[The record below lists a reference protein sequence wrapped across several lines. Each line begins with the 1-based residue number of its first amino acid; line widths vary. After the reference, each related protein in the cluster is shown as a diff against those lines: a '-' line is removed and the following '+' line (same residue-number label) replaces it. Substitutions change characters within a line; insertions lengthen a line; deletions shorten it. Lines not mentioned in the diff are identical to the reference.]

1 MNETSTNLSRRT
13 VAIGAVLGALAASGQ
28 ALAAECPADKRGT
41 DVMGPGAT
49 KPKGVS
55 DKLRGAIDLADEK
68 VKLPGYKLRLRQLV
82 IEPGGEVPWHS
93 HAERPAIIYIVK
105 GTITEY
111 KSTCAVPLTHRAGD
125 VAVEDRTVSHWWRN
139 MGKEPCVLLSADLF
153 HEKQDPHMM

>member
-82 IEPGGEVPWHS
+82 IEPGGEVPWQPCRAPGDH
-93 HAERPAIIYIVK
+93 
-105 GTITEY
+105 
-111 KSTCAVPLTHRAGD
+111 LHRQGHDHRVQEHLRRA
-125 VAVEDRTVSHWWRN
+125 
-139 MGKEPCVLLSADLF
+139 PCLLYTSDAAD
-153 HEKQDPHMM
+153 E